1 MENNLAA
8 LLTLFIS
15 ISSALN
21 SNVVQIPF
29 HTRSINLP
37 IEEWK
42 GIIGGVQ
49 KLMIDQRIAKDKELV
64 MKQQSGQTLQINEI
78 ITIKPQ
84 LQSEQLT
91 EHTYKASIHTTD
103 NVMIL
108 LAGTSLEDEKV
119 IRETLK
125 LEGKYITCLQYHK
138 NHPFTEIKNYDSAY
152 EVERRDYVLLEYY

>member
-8 LLTLFIS
+8 LLTLFVS

-64 MKQQSGQTLQINEI
+64 IKQQSGQTLQINEI

-103 NVMIL
+103 TLMIL

-119 IRETLK
+119 IRDMK

-138 NHPFTEIKNYDSAY
+138 NHPFTEIKTSTKYDGDF
-152 EVERRDYVLLEYY
+152 RDYVLLEYY

>member
-64 MKQQSGQTLQINEI
+64 IKQQSGQTLQINEI

-119 IRETLK
+119 IRERLK

-138 NHPFTEIKNYDSAY
+138 NHPFTEIKNKYYDY
-152 EVERRDYVLLEYY
+152 EFRDYVLLEYY

>member
-8 LLTLFIS
+8 LQTLFIS

-64 MKQQSGQTLQINEI
+64 IKQQSGQTLQINEI

-84 LQSEQLT
+84 LQS
-91 EHTYKASIHTTD
+91 
-103 NVMIL
+103 
-108 LAGTSLEDEKV
+108 
-119 IRETLK
+119 
-125 LEGKYITCLQYHK
+125 
-138 NHPFTEIKNYDSAY
+138 
-152 EVERRDYVLLEYY
+152 

>member
-8 LLTLFIS
+8 LLTLFVS

-64 MKQQSGQTLQINEI
+64 IKQQSGQTLQINEI

-103 NVMIL
+103 TLMIL

-119 IRETLK
+119 IREELK

-138 NHPFTEIKNYDSAY
+138 NHPFTEIKY
-152 EVERRDYVLLEYY
+152 ESYGEKRDYVLLEYY

>member
-64 MKQQSGQTLQINEI
+64 IKQQSGQTLQINEI

-138 NHPFTEIKNYDSAY
+138 NHPFTEIKNKTDRG
-152 EVERRDYVLLEYY
+152 EFRDYVLLEYY

>member
-8 LLTLFIS
+8 LLTLFVS

-64 MKQQSGQTLQINEI
+64 IKQQSGQTLQINEI

-103 NVMIL
+103 NEMIL

-119 IRETLK
+119 IRKTLK

-138 NHPFTEIKNYDSAY
+138 NHPFTEIKSD
-152 EVERRDYVLLEYY
+152 EYRGL